1 MCVLIHYYSSIIK
14 IYVWSV
20 VMLCMCCDWIWFA
33 AHMRLTS
40 WTKWKNIFRFYGRN
54 LWLGLKWTQRKRNR
68 FFCFVNQLAN
78 DATSIDIIRYFL
90 LTCFRCNFVCFFSLL
105 SRQRD
110 CLCLHPILVTIK
122 FIIIVF
128 HCCKNANCSFLLS
141 IWCFFFV
148 CLFFH

>member
-1 MCVLIHYYSSIIK
+1 MKCGD
-14 IYVWSV
+14 V
-20 VMLCMCCDWIWFA
+20 V
-33 AHMRLTS
+33 HV
-40 WTKWKNIFRFYGRN
+40 
-54 LWLGLKWTQRKRNR
+54 LWLNLFCCAYASNFMNKMKKYFPILWSQFVAGPQMNATQS

-90 LTCFRCNFVCFFSLL
+90 LTCFRCNFVCFFFLL